1 MCVGLEESPGFAG
14 ILLYTRIEGGGGTS
28 VGYSYMRVY
37 FYIPMMVGVFLV
49 VLREACVAAVFIFII
64 LYAMSL

>member
-1 MCVGLEESPGFAG
+1 MFAG
-14 ILLYTRIEGGGGTS
+14 ILLYTRDDWGI
-28 VGYSYMRVY
+28 VGVCWWHVLLLCSWVY

-49 VLREACVAAVFIFII
+49 VLREVCVAAVFIFII